1 MATRVMRTSPP
12 STRRRTLTPRI
23 LLLLLAGGALLALI
37 LAVAGQQKAG
47 GMALLAHVSGMLA
60 GYGVAAMLVLM
71 ARSPMIEHGVGAD
84 RLARWHSRTGPAIIV
99 LAVVHAMAAV
109 QAWAGDRHTSGFEAA
124 GELLGWPGV
133 LAATFGLALL
143 VAVGLVSIRWIRRRL
158 AYEHWHMVHLLAYL
172 AAALPFTHQLAGPN
186 LAGNRPA
193 QIAWSLLYAY
203 AFALVIR
210 YRLLQPL
217 HQLWRHRLRVEE
229 IVPESGDVISIVMS
243 GGHLDEL
250 RAEAG
255 QFFRWRFLTRSTW
268 LASYP
273 FSLSAPPTNDR
284 LRITIKALGLGT
296 RLLHDLHPG
305 TVVLAE
311 GPYGALTGRRRRR
324 PRVLLIAGGVGIT
337 PMRVLFET
345 LDLPGEDLTLIYRAA
360 SEERLIFRA
369 EARRDRRPQG
379 SPGDLPD
386 RTVGRAG
393 QPAQRLHAPG
403 DGWQIAGARHL
414 PLRTAPDG
422 SPDPAVPAAHGPQ
435 PKPAARGAIYLL
447 DGDAPRRAD
456 RALPRL
462 LRRRSQTKS
471 ASARSSSARRRA
483 IRASGHPARALIS
496 SGVQLP

>member
-1 MATRVMRTSPP
+1 MTAVTPKVMGAPTV
-12 STRRRTLTPRI
+12 RRWTLTPRI
-23 LLLLLAGGALLALI
+23 LLALLAIGGVLALI
-37 LAVAGQQKAG
+37 LALAQSPDRAISGP
-47 GMALLAHVSGMLA
+47 ALLAHVTGMLA
-60 GYGVAAMLVLM
+60 GYGIAAMLVLM

-158 AYEHWHMVHLLAYL
+158 AYEHWHLVHLLAYL

-229 IVPESGDVISIVMS
+229 IVPESGDVVSIVMS

-369 EARRDRRPQG
+369 ELDEIAARKGARVIYLIGPSDEPANLLNAYTLQAM
-379 SPGDLPD
+379 
-386 RTVGRAG
+386 VGRL
-393 QPAQRLHAPG
+393 REHDIYLCAPP
-403 DGWQIAGARHL
+403 RM
-414 PLRTAPDG
+414 
-422 SPDPAVPAAHGPQ
+422 
-435 PKPAARGAIYLL
+435 AARIRQSLL
-447 DGDAPRRAD
+447 HTGHS
-456 RALPRL
+456 
-462 LRRRSQTKS
+462 RSQLHEEQFTF
-471 ASARSSSARRRA
+471 
-483 IRASGHPARALIS
+483 
-496 SGVQLP
+496 

>member
-1 MATRVMRTSPP
+1 MATKVMSL
-12 STRRRTLTPRI
+12 SAIRRWTLTPRI
-23 LLLLLAGGALLALI
+23 LGSLLAGGALLAL
-37 LAVAGQQKAG
+37 VAA
-47 GMALLAHVSGMLA
+47 LAHPAEQIVSGAALVAHVTGMLA
-60 GYGVAAMLVLM
+60 GYGVAAMLILM
-71 ARSPMIEHGVGAD
+71 ARSPMVEHGVGAD
-84 RLARWHSRTGPAIIV
+84 RLARWHSRVGPVVIL
-99 LAVVHAMAAV
+99 LAALHALAAV
-109 QAWAGDRHTSGFEAA
+109 QAWAGVRGTSGIVAA
-124 GELLGWPGV
+124 RELLGWPGL
-133 LAATFGLALL
+133 LAATLGLALL
-143 VAVGLVSIRWIRRRL
+143 LAVGLVSIRWIRRRL
-158 AYEHWHMVHLLAYL
+158 AYEHWHVIHLLAYL

-186 LAGNRPA
+186 LAGSRA
-193 QIAWSLLYAY
+193 LQVAWSLLYAY

-229 IVPESGDVISIVMS
+229 IVPESGDVVSIVMS

-337 PMRVLFET
+337 PMRALFET

-369 EARRDRRPQG
+369 ELDEIAARKGARVIYLIGPSDEPANLLNAYTLQAM
-379 SPGDLPD
+379 
-386 RTVGRAG
+386 VGRL
-393 QPAQRLHAPG
+393 REHDIYLCAPP
-403 DGWQIAGARHL
+403 RM
-414 PLRTAPDG
+414 
-422 SPDPAVPAAHGPQ
+422 
-435 PKPAARGAIYLL
+435 AARIRQSLL
-447 DGDAPRRAD
+447 HTGHS
-456 RALPRL
+456 
-462 LRRRSQTKS
+462 RSQLHEEQFTF
-471 ASARSSSARRRA
+471 
-483 IRASGHPARALIS
+483 
-496 SGVQLP
+496 